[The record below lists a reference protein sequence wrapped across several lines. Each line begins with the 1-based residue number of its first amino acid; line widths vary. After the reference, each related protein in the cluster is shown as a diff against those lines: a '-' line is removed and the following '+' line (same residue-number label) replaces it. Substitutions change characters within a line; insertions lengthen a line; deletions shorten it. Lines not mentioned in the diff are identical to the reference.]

1 MSQYSGYYSLTFN
14 LTSFILPFVK
24 FVVEN
29 FMIEPNANATT
40 ADFEFAALWEAANYR
55 AAIVREFEQHLRGH
69 LIEVGCGIG
78 QMTREFQLLSE
89 VAKLTC
95 IEPDQGFA
103 AQHAE
108 SIAGAELL
116 VGTADD
122 LPSDTQADSIVS
134 INVLEH
140 IEHDR
145 EEMARYAKLLK
156 NRRGH
161 LCALVPARPE
171 IYAPIDKD
179 FGHFRRYTAPEL
191 REKLETAGFRIE
203 KLHYFNFVGYF
214 AWWFSFRLRKQRSFG
229 IKQVRFYD
237 RVVFPV
243 VNTLE
248 TTLARPPIGQSLIA
262 IARA

>member
-1 MSQYSGYYSLTFN
+1 MSS
-14 LTSFILPFVK
+14 
-24 FVVEN
+24 
-29 FMIEPNANATT
+29 PNANATT

-55 AAIVREFEQHLRGH
+55 AAIVREFQEYLRGH
-69 LIEVGCGIG
+69 LLEVGCGIG

-89 VAKLTC
+89 VGRITC
-95 IEPDQGFA
+95 VEPDRGFA
-103 AQHAE
+103 ARHARD
-108 SIAGAELL
+108 IQGASLV
-116 VGTADD
+116 VGTVED
-122 LPSDTQADSIVS
+122 LPSDTEADAIVS

-140 IEHDR
+140 IEHDG

-171 IYAPIDKD
+171 IYAPLDKD

-191 REKLETAGFRIE
+191 REKLETAGFSIE

-229 IKQVRFYD
+229 IRQVRFYD
-237 RVVFPV
+237 QVVFPV

-248 TTLARPPIGQSLIA
+248 ATVARPPVGQSLVA
-262 IARA
+262 IARAE